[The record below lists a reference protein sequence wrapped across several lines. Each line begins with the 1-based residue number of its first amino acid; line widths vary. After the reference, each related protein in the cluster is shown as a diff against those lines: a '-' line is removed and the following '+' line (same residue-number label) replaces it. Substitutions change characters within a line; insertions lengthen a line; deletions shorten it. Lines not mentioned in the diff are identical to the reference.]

1 MNIIDSEYYKVKK
14 ILGHRPSRLEL
25 FENMDWEKYLEIKKS
40 SKENIFKDYIGYLMS
55 IDELNCDEKEKIDG
69 FCWRFIKM
77 IENTRMSKSYKMPF
91 LLSFYNN
98 GDLKSKIDDEDLYN
112 SFKSFYSKEEKM
124 IENTRM
130 SKSYKMPFL
139 LSFYNNGDLKSKIDD
154 EDLYNSFKSF
164 YSKEENT
171 ADMYADKSTAKFV
184 NWDKSK
190 YVDLARKNP
199 VKYMLETESEF
210 FEVDKDK
217 IIDMYAD
224 KSTAKFV
231 NWDKSKYVDLARKNP
246 VKYMLE
252 TESEFFEVDK
262 DKIIAK
268 RLDEFKDNKF
278 FVDNIKDA
286 IDFRTREYY
295 RIRYAES
302 EFFEVDKDKII
313 AKRLDEFKDNKFF
326 VDNIKDAIDFRTR
339 EYYRIRYEEG
349 KDVSCIFC
357 ELKEYVL
364 ENELA
369 FAIFDKFPV
378 TKGHMLFI
386 PKRHVANFFDLTKEE
401 REASKLF

>member
-1 MNIIDSEYYKVKK
+1 MSIIDSEYYKVKK

-40 SKENIFKDYIGYLMS
+40 SKENIFKNYIGYLMS

-69 FCWRFIKM
+69 FCWRFI
-77 IENTRMSKSYKMPF
+77 
-91 LLSFYNN
+91 
-98 GDLKSKIDDEDLYN
+98 
-112 SFKSFYSKEEKM
+112 KM

-217 IIDMYAD
+217 II
-224 KSTAKFV
+224 
-231 NWDKSKYVDLARKNP
+231 
-246 VKYMLE
+246 
-252 TESEFFEVDK
+252 
-262 DKIIAK
+262 
-268 RLDEFKDNKF
+268 
-278 FVDNIKDA
+278 
-286 IDFRTREYY
+286 
-295 RIRYAES
+295 
-302 EFFEVDKDKII
+302 

-378 TKGHMLFI
+378 TKGHILFI

-401 REASKLF
+401 REAIFDLVDEGKKLLDEKYSPDAYNVGVNVGEYSGQSVMHVHVHLMPRYIGDTKYPKGGVRGVIPEKMSY